1 MTSMIDESKM
11 SQIACNIKFIL
22 ILDNNGK
29 LIYGKYY
36 NCPELDTARA
46 QREFEKKICQT
57 TQNIN
62 VSKDEIDIFTI
73 NQYNVITKICNE
85 IALFIGINEDENE
98 CIANNFFSIFE
109 NVLSNVLNDKFTK
122 ESVMN
127 NFDKVIVVIDEMV
140 NEGVVMNTDGE
151 SIEKILSMRSEGG
164 QNFISFDSTSSS
176 GQSSSLFGSLLSGAR
191 TIFGS

>member
-46 QREFEKKICQT
+46 QRDFEKKICQT

-62 VSKDEIDIFTI
+62 VSKDEIEEYFRRFKLGEPILVDIGGTGDIKCDFKGI
-73 NQYNVITKICNE
+73 SPVLKNKDEFDQY
-85 IALFIGINEDENE
+85 
-98 CIANNFFSIFE
+98 
-109 NVLSNVLNDKFTK
+109 
-122 ESVMN
+122 
-127 NFDKVIVVIDEMV
+127 
-140 NEGVVMNTDGE
+140 
-151 SIEKILSMRSEGG
+151 
-164 QNFISFDSTSSS
+164 FISATLQEDKTYDPVEEEKCDTCS
-176 GQSSSLFGSLLSGAR
+176 GCGFH
-191 TIFGS
+191 